1 MCRAVVSLRVKKG
14 RATDQILAMVA
25 RPFRER
31 SDASN
36 AKSLRPKNLV
46 TLKNSLN
53 WYSCMN
59 REYHG
64 CIGLEE
70 FIVRALRQCD
80 LDGDLFVLSIHL
92 TFLSDDI
99 RFETVDARYP

>member
-1 MCRAVVSLRVKKG
+1 
-14 RATDQILAMVA
+14 MVA
-25 RPFRER
+25 GPFRER

-46 TLKNSLN
+46 TLTNSLN

-59 REYHG
+59 REYYG

-70 FIVRALRQCD
+70 FIVRALRKRD
-80 LDGDLFVLSIHL
+80 HDGDLSVLSIHL
-92 TFLSDDI
+92 ACLSDDI
-99 RFETVDARYP
+99 RFETIDARYL